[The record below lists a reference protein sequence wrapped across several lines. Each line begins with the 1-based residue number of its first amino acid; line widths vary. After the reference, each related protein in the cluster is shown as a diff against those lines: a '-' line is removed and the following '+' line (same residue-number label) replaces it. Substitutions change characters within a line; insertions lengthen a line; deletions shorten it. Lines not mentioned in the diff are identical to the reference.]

1 MFCVCCGSPKM
12 EMKEVLWK
20 ELIDGWRLGPHEVD
34 YINRQ
39 QGFHCASCGSNLRSM
54 ALAKAIMTFLNY
66 SGLFRKF
73 VSSDLAKQLRILEIN
88 ESGSL
93 NQFLKKLPHHM
104 LKGFPEIDMM
114 NLSFEDGKFDLV
126 VHSDTLE
133 HIQNPIRGLSEC
145 GRVLRAGGFCAF
157 TVPMV
162 VDRLTVSR
170 VGLPPA
176 FHGSPRNPGDCMV
189 YTEYGADVWKHL
201 ILAGFME
208 NRIFSLEY
216 PAAQAFVGVK

>member
-1 MFCVCCGSPKM
+1 LCL
-12 EMKEVLWK
+12 LWFPQDGD
-20 ELIDGWRLGPHEVD
+20 ERGFMDGWRLGPHEVD

-114 NLSFEDGKFDLV
+114 NLSW
-126 VHSDTLE
+126 SS
-133 HIQNPIRGLSEC
+133 IPRPLSIF
-145 GRVLRAGGFCAF
+145 R
-157 TVPMV
+157 TP
-162 VDRLTVSR
+162 S
-170 VGLPPA
+170 
-176 FHGSPRNPGDCMV
+176 
-189 YTEYGADVWKHL
+189 
-201 ILAGFME
+201 AGFQ
-208 NRIFSLEY
+208 N
-216 PAAQAFVGVK
+216 AVGF